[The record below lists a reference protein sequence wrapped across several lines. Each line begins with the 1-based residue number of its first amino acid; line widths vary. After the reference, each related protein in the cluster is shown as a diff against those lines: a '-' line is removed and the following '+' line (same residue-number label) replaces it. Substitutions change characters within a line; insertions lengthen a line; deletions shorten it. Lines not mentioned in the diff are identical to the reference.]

1 MLASQ
6 RFGGN
11 CFGLTFGRFIN
22 YAPKSALIN
31 EEARLRYIKAKGGD
45 DAEARAA
52 TTAALRGMAQD
63 RELMGEVARLSIQ
76 AIAAVDATV
85 TEDDSRARY
94 AWFDEHITVKLGAPL
109 NQWISRN
116 TNAAPIYVHSTLEQL
131 AGSELGKIITRYEAE
146 PALAHRGRIDLT
158 GARRRSAHG
167 GHGLRYTCFELMS
180 AGRAAPPAPPTPSCA
195 LTMASA
201 PE

>member
-31 EEARLRYIKAKGGD
+31 EEVRLRYIKAKGGD

-131 AGSELGKIITRYEAE
+131 AGSELGKIITRYEA
-146 PALAHRGRIDLT
+146 D
-158 GARRRSAHG
+158 
-167 GHGLRYTCFELMS
+167 
-180 AGRAAPPAPPTPSCA
+180 PPSHIVVE
-195 LTMASA
+195 SI
-201 PE
+201 